1 MEEEKE
7 LEKREANERFKL
19 LGVGEIDITAE
30 DLDVDSLKAVDKE
43 CECVNLQ
50 HFKEEWSD

>member
-19 LGVGEIDITAE
+19 LGVGEIDVTAGG
-30 DLDVDSLKAVDKE
+30 LDVDSLKAVDEE
-43 CECVNLQ
+43 CGCVDLQ
-50 HFKEEWSD
+50 HFEE